1 MSMSLK
7 NQQALLR
14 DGFLQSEVTQ
24 FNEAVYLDG
33 TPQHINIESKTWL
46 QARENRR
53 NWIRMLQK
61 HCVEKLGRRLS
72 QMDINKLVTKWVT
85 SQTDPTPFDFI
96 RAEYKIPEG
105 ATPKLT
111 TTGYQIARQKRA
123 KSKTKK
129 LYRKRTTKTQ
139 KRSTTRQG
147 FEGKPYG

>member
-1 MSMSLK
+1 MSMPMK

-72 QMDINKLVTKWVT
+72 QMDINRLVM
-85 SQTDPTPFDFI
+85 QFYAQPNRDPFLLI
-96 RAEYKIPEG
+96 KAEYKP
-105 ATPKLT
+105 PKQLSDYADAR
-111 TTGYQIARQKRA
+111 GKRARQGRNI
-123 KSKTKK
+123 

-139 KRSTTRQG
+139 KKSSKYAT
-147 FEGKPYG
+147 GKPYG

>member
-53 NWIRMLQK
+53 NWIKMLQK

-72 QMDINKLVTKWVT
+72 QMDINRLVM
-85 SQTDPTPFDFI
+85 QFYAQPNRDPFLLLK
-96 RAEYKIPEG
+96 AEYKPPRQLSDYADARG
-105 ATPKLT
+105 KR
-111 TTGYQIARQKRA
+111 ARQGRNI
-123 KSKTKK
+123 

-139 KRSTTRQG
+139 KRSKNKQG

>member
-53 NWIRMLQK
+53 NWIKMLQK

-72 QMDINKLVTKWVT
+72 QMDINRLVM
-85 SQTDPTPFDFI
+85 QFYAQPNRDPFLLLK
-96 RAEYKIPEG
+96 AEYKPPRQLSDYADARG
-105 ATPKLT
+105 KR
-111 TTGYQIARQKRA
+111 ARQGRNI
-123 KSKTKK
+123 
-129 LYRKRTTKTQ
+129 LYRKRTTRTKSNKYAT
-139 KRSTTRQG
+139 
-147 FEGKPYG
+147 GKPYG

>member
-53 NWIRMLQK
+53 NWIKMLQK

-72 QMDINKLVTKWVT
+72 QMDINRLVM
-85 SQTDPTPFDFI
+85 QFYAQPNRDPFVLI
-96 RAEYKIPEG
+96 KAEYKPPRQLSDYADARG
-105 ATPKLT
+105 KR
-111 TTGYQIARQKRA
+111 ARQGRNI
-123 KSKTKK
+123 

-139 KRSTTRQG
+139 KRSKNKQG

>member
-14 DGFLQSEVTQ
+14 DGFLQSEVTE
-24 FNEAVYLDG
+24 FAEAVAPDG
-33 TPQHINIESKTWL
+33 TPQHTNIESKTWL

-53 NWIRMLQK
+53 NWIKMLQK

-72 QMDINKLVTKWVT
+72 QMDINRLVM
-85 SQTDPTPFDFI
+85 QFYAQPNRDPFLLLK
-96 RAEYKIPEG
+96 AEYKPPRQLSDYADARG
-105 ATPKLT
+105 KR
-111 TTGYQIARQKRA
+111 ARQGRNI
-123 KSKTKK
+123 

-139 KRSTTRQG
+139 KRSKNKQG

>member
-14 DGFLQSEVTQ
+14 DGFLQFEVTE
-24 FNEAVYLDG
+24 FAEAVYVDG
-33 TPQHINIESKTWL
+33 TPQHIDIEHPVWL
-46 QARENRR
+46 KAREDRR
-53 NWIRMLQK
+53 NWIKMLQK

-72 QMDINKLVTKWVT
+72 QIDINNLVTKWVT

-105 ATPKLT
+105 ASPKLT

-123 KSKTKK
+123 KSKTDK
-129 LYRKRTTKTQ
+129 LYSKRTTKTQ
-139 KRSTTRQG
+139 KKSKNRQG

>member
-1 MSMSLK
+1 MSLK

-53 NWIRMLQK
+53 NWIKMLQK

-72 QMDINKLVTKWVT
+72 QMDINRLVM
-85 SQTDPTPFDFI
+85 QFYAQPNRDPFLLI
-96 RAEYKIPEG
+96 KAEYKPPRQLSDYADARG
-105 ATPKLT
+105 KR
-111 TTGYQIARQKRA
+111 ARQGRN
-123 KSKTKK
+123 T

-139 KRSTTRQG
+139 KKSNKYAT
-147 FEGKPYG
+147 GKPHG

>member
-53 NWIRMLQK
+53 NWIKMLQK

-72 QMDINKLVTKWVT
+72 QMDINRLVM
-85 SQTDPTPFDFI
+85 QFYAQPNRDPFLLLK
-96 RAEYKIPEG
+96 AEYKP
-105 ATPKLT
+105 P
-111 TTGYQIARQKRA
+111 RQL
-123 KSKTKK
+123 SD
-129 LYRKRTTKTQ
+129 
-139 KRSTTRQG
+139 
-147 FEGKPYG
+147 